1 MYKEKIE
8 GKFLISLISMSRIAL
23 LTLFFMSYLLTY
35 GQAQAQYKIGNLDL
49 DGKLNVWYDS
59 IVGLERTSLIDGS
72 FYPFRTKALKT
83 HEYFVQ
89 DKWDLGTLIYKGQV
103 FEVNMLYN
111 VFQDLLI
118 IQNTTNTETMVEP
131 LKLSQNLV
139 SRFEINSVLF
149 VRLEG
154 EEAPEKTGFYQLLAD
169 YAQLKVF
176 VKRMKSQTFENGEE
190 GFPSVAFYEL
200 DYYYLMRA
208 NRSIRIKNKKAF
220 FQMFDSHKVE
230 IKEYIRANNLLIKP
244 GNDVDIMILTKF
256 CSEKNW
262 EV

>member
-1 MYKEKIE
+1 
-8 GKFLISLISMSRIAL
+8 MSRITL
-23 LTLFFMSYLLTY
+23 LTLYFMCNLPICVE
-35 GQAQAQYKIGNLDL
+35 GQAQYKIGNLDL
-49 DGKLNVWYDS
+49 DEKLNVWYDS

-89 DKWDLGTLIYKGQV
+89 DKWDLGTLTYKDQV

-111 VFQDLLI
+111 IFQDLLI
-118 IQNTTNTETMVEP
+118 IQNTTNAETMVEP

-139 SRFEINSVLF
+139 SRFEINSALF

-154 EEAPEKTGFYQLLAD
+154 DEAPEKTGFYQLLSD
-169 YAQLKVF
+169 YPQLKVF
-176 VKRMKSQTFENGEE
+176 VKRMKSQTFENGDE
-190 GFPSVAFYEL
+190 GYPSVAFYAM
-200 DYYYLMRA
+200 DYYYLMRG
-208 NRSIRIKNKKAF
+208 NKSIRIKSKKAF
-220 FQMFDSHKVE
+220 FQMFDLHKVE
-230 IKEYIRANNLLIKP
+230 IKAFIRSNNLLIKP
-244 GNDVDIMILTKF
+244 GNDVDIIILTKF